1 MPLIDRDGEYDVVV
15 IGAGSTGENVAG
27 RVTRDG
33 LSCAIVENE
42 LVGGDCSYWACM
54 PSKALLRSGQALRAA
69 LAVDGARQA
78 VTGTIESAAVL
89 RRRDTF
95 THHWKDDGQVSW
107 LDGHNIDLARGT
119 GRLVRERRVTVTPHE
134 GAEYTLSARHAV
146 ALCTGS
152 RASIPPIPG
161 IETADVWTSREATSA
176 QAVPRRLIVV
186 GGGVVA
192 CEMADAWRSL
202 GSDEVTLIVR
212 ESRLLET
219 TEDFAG
225 EAVRAS
231 FEERGIAVL
240 FEKATLRVTRAANGE
255 VAADIADLQGGN
267 PQTLVGDQLLVATG
281 RAPRT
286 DAIGLDTVGLRPGS
300 WLTVDD
306 TCRVEGAGDW
316 LYAAGDLNHL
326 ALLTH
331 MGKYQARACGDAIVA
346 RVKGELK
353 GDPPPWSQFAATAD
367 HSAIPQVIFTDPEVS
382 AVGLTHAAAVAA
394 GLNVRAVDYEI
405 GDVSGAGLVAD
416 GYTGHA
422 RMVVDEDRKVIVGMT
437 FTGPGVGDLIHAA
450 TVAVV
455 GEVPLDRLWH
465 AVPSYPTV
473 SEIWLRLLE
482 TYGL

>member
-27 RVTRDG
+27 RIVRGG
-33 LSCAIVENE
+33 LTCAVVESE

-69 LAVDGARQA
+69 QAVDGARQA
-78 VTGTIESAAVL
+78 VTGGIDSEAVL
-89 RRRDTF
+89 RRRDRF
-95 THHWKDDGQVSW
+95 ASHWKDDSQAQW
-107 LDGHNIDLARGT
+107 LETHHIDLARGI
-119 GRLVRERRVTVTPHE
+119 GRLDGERRVIVTPPE
-134 GAEYTLSARHAV
+134 GAAFTLTARSAV
-146 ALCTGS
+146 AICTGS

-161 IETADVWTSREATSA
+161 IESAQAWTSHDATSA
-176 QAVPRRLIVV
+176 KAVPRRLIII

-192 CEMADAWRSL
+192 CEMADAWRTL
-202 GSDEVTLIVR
+202 GSQEVTLIVR
-212 ESRLLET
+212 EQRLLGNV
-219 TEDFAG
+219 EDFAG

-231 FEERGIAVL
+231 FAERGITVL
-240 FEKATLRVTRAANGE
+240 LGTVTERVTRDQTGE
-255 VAADIADLQGGN
+255 VAVVLAGGRS
-267 PQTLVGDQLLVATG
+267 VSGDELLVATG

-286 DAIGLDTVGLRPGS
+286 DGIGLDTVGLRPGT
-300 WLTVDD
+300 WLNVDD
-306 TCRVEGAGDW
+306 TCRVEGGGDW
-316 LYAAGDLNHL
+316 LYAAGDLNHR

-331 MGKYQARACGDAIVA
+331 MGKYQGRACGDAIVA
-346 RVKGELK
+346 RAAGKLS
-353 GDPPPWSQFAATAD
+353 GDPPPWSSYTATAD
-367 HSAIPQVIFTDPEVS
+367 HAAIPQVIFTDPEVS
-382 AVGLTHAAAVAA
+382 AVGLTHSAAEAA
-394 GLNVRAVDYEI
+394 GIRVRVVDYEI
-405 GDVSGAGLVAD
+405 GDVSGAGLLAD

-422 RMVVDEDRKVIVGMT
+422 RMVVDEDRKVIVGVT

-450 TVAVV
+450 TIAVV

>member
-1 MPLIDRDGEYDVVV
+1 MPLIEHDGEYDVVV

-27 RVTRDG
+27 RVVRGG
-33 LSCAIVENE
+33 LTCAVVESE

-78 VTGTIESAAVL
+78 VTGTIDSAAVL
-89 RRRDTF
+89 ARRDKF
-95 THHWKDDGQVSW
+95 ASHWKDDGQVRW
-107 LDGHNIDLARGT
+107 LDGQHIALARGK
-119 GRLVRERRVTVTPHE
+119 GRLAGERRVTVAPAD
-134 GAEYTLSARHAV
+134 GAEFTLTARSAV
-146 ALCTGS
+146 AICTGS
-152 RASIPPIPG
+152 RAAIPPIPG
-161 IETADVWTSREATSA
+161 IESADAWTSREATSA
-176 QAVPRRLIVV
+176 SAVPRRLVII

-192 CEMADAWRSL
+192 CEMADAWRTL
-202 GSDEVTLIVR
+202 GSEEVTLVVR
-212 ESRLLET
+212 EDRLLGN

-225 EAVRAS
+225 AAVLAS
-231 FEERGIAVL
+231 FEQRGIMVL
-240 FEKATLRVTRAANGE
+240 LKTVTERVTRAASGVVSVE
-255 VAADIADLQGGN
+255 LAGGRSL
-267 PQTLVGDQLLVATG
+267 TGDQLLVATG

-286 DAIGLDTVGLRPGS
+286 DAIGLDTVGLRPGA

-306 TCRVEGAGDW
+306 SCRVEGGGDW
-316 LYAAGDLNHL
+316 LYCAGDPNHL

-331 MGKYQARACGDAIVA
+331 MGKYQGRACGDAIVA
-346 RVKGELK
+346 RARGELS
-353 GDPPPWSQFAATAD
+353 GDPPAWSNYAATAD
-367 HSAIPQVIFTDPEVS
+367 HAAVPQVVFTDPEVS
-382 AVGLTHAAAVAA
+382 AVGLTHAGAVAA
-394 GLNVRAVDYEI
+394 GLRVRTVDYEI
-405 GDVSGAGLVAD
+405 GDVAGAGLVAD
-416 GYTGHA
+416 GYSGHA
-422 RMVVDEDRKVIVGMT
+422 RMVVDEDRKVIVGVT

>member
-27 RVTRDG
+27 RAVKGG
-33 LSCAIVENE
+33 LTCAVVESE

-69 LAVDGARQA
+69 LGVDGAKQA
-78 VTGTIESAAVL
+78 VTGTIDSAAVL
-89 RRRDTF
+89 RRRDSF
-95 THHWKDDGQVSW
+95 TSHWKDDGQVRW
-107 LDGHNIDLARGT
+107 LERQHIDLARGK
-119 GRLVRERRVTVTPHE
+119 GRLAGERRVTVTPQDGPE
-134 GAEYTLSARHAV
+134 FTLSARHAV
-146 ALCTGS
+146 AVCTGS

-161 IETADVWTSREATSA
+161 IESAQAWTSREATSA
-176 QAVPRRLIVV
+176 QAVPRRLVII

-192 CEMADAWRSL
+192 CEMADAWRTL
-202 GSDEVTLIVR
+202 GSEEVTLVVR
-212 ESRLLET
+212 EDRILSN

-231 FEERGIAVL
+231 FEQRGISVL
-240 FEKATLRVTRAANGE
+240 FKKRTDRVTRAAGGE
-255 VAADIADLQGGN
+255 VSLDVADLDGSNQM
-267 PQTLVGDQLLVATG
+267 TITGDQLLVATG

-286 DAIGLDTVGLRPGS
+286 DEIGLDTVGLRPGA
-300 WLTVDD
+300 WLNVDD
-306 TCRVEGAGDW
+306 SCRVEGGGDW
-316 LYAAGDLNHL
+316 LYAAGDLNHR

-346 RVKGELK
+346 RVRGELT
-353 GDPPPWSQFAATAD
+353 GDPSPWSAYAATAD
-367 HSAIPQVIFTDPEVS
+367 HAAVPQVVFTDPEVS
-382 AVGLTHAAAVAA
+382 AVGLTHAGAVAA
-394 GLNVRAVDYEI
+394 GLRVRAVDYEI
-405 GDVSGAGLVAD
+405 GDVSGAGLIAD

-422 RMVVDEDRKVIVGMT
+422 RMIVDEDRKVIVGMT